1 MHTRPLDDV
10 VRFARESPVANRGR
24 EADPAIVAEYPARWA
39 EGSDHLVSTPT
50 QAQMGD
56 NVMRTADVQHAA
68 LERRRQQF
76 DESMI
81 NAMHVAHATS
91 PAIVLSLTG

>member
-1 MHTRPLDDV
+1 
-10 VRFARESPVANRGR
+10 
-24 EADPAIVAEYPARWA
+24 
-39 EGSDHLVSTPT
+39 
-50 QAQMGD
+50 MGD
-56 NVMRTADVQHAA
+56 NVMRTADVQHAP

-76 DESMI
+76 DEPMI